1 MPPGVNPRRTLT
13 RYVRAAAA
21 VGAVLLTLGCN
32 LLNTRVSL
40 TNADNGR
47 SVAVLVGDKIEITLQ
62 TIGPGEYGTP
72 VLSSGSIRF
81 QGMDYPRLQNP
92 GGPTQV
98 YRFEAVA
105 AGRAEITI
113 PHLDGFPVP
122 RDPFVVGVEVR

>member
-1 MPPGVNPRRTLT
+1 MRR
-13 RYVRAAAA
+13 VRATAA
-21 VGAVLLTLGCN
+21 VAASLLTLGCN

-40 TNADNGR
+40 TNADHGR
-47 SVAVLVGDKIEITLQ
+47 SLAVLVGDKIEITLR

-81 QGMDYPRLQNP
+81 LSMDYPRLQNP

-105 AGRAEITI
+105 VGRAEITI
-113 PHLDGFPVP
+113 PHEGGFPSP
-122 RDPFVVGVEVR
+122 RDAFAITAEVR